1 MHVKRFLCP
10 KTVVVVVVAAAFLC
24 GCAPSTFD
32 RTMHA
37 RNIAIPKLD
46 RALNTA
52 LSWPSPAQVDALVGA
67 RLVEDGSHISYPE
80 MAIARGVMRTNPRI
94 TAGGALTLADA
105 TVRAARAQD
114 LPPEFLGA
122 TLLQE
127 SAFDPRAISSAGAVG
142 IAQFTIDTADFYGV
156 NPFDP
161 FNAIEGAAKL
171 LGTYYREYRPQYDDA
186 FATALAAYNAGP
198 GAVAKYH
205 GVPPYPE
212 TEEYVALI
220 YERWGRIASYERAG
234 QEFSR
239 TR

>member
-1 MHVKRFLCP
+1 MNRFLRP
-10 KTVVVVVVAAAFLC
+10 KTVVVAVGVAAMLFGC
-24 GCAPSTFD
+24 GPSTFD

-37 RNIAIPKLD
+37 RNIAIPQLD
-46 RALNTA
+46 RVLNTA
-52 LSWPSPAQVDALVGA
+52 LSWPSPAHVDALVGA

-94 TAGGALTLADA
+94 TAAGALTLADA

-142 IAQFTIDTADFYGV
+142 IAQFTLDTADSYGV

-161 FNAIEGAAKL
+161 FDAINGAARL
-171 LGTYYREYRPQYDDA
+171 LGSYYREYVPEYDDA

-205 GVPPYPE
+205 GVPPYAE
-212 TEEYVALI
+212 TKEYVALI
-220 YERWGRIASYERAG
+220 YERWARIASYELGR
-234 QEFSR
+234 QEFPR